1 MDKDKLLNAKKWLRN
16 QKIAMCYIGMQ
27 KNYVLIPAIVTST
40 LQIYVMDNT
49 LRVHCALYFSLA
61 LLALKQK

>member
-1 MDKDKLLNAKKWLRN
+1 MQKKWC
-16 QKIAMCYIGMQ
+16 KESEIAMCYIGMQ

-49 LRVHCALYFSLA
+49 LRVYCALYFSLA
-61 LLALKQK
+61 ILALK

>member
-1 MDKDKLLNAKKWLRN
+1 MQKKWLRN

-40 LQIYVMDNT
+40 LKIYVLDNT

-61 LLALKQK
+61 LLTLKLK